1 MVYLAI
7 RQNHLLFYFHS
18 NETDS
23 EAELNYGDRK
33 RIAID
38 SHGTCRFSFRSSNAP
53 PLLFPFVVGRGGR
66 NTEEGTEGA
75 KWNCVGA
82 ADDQSPVHTTSVT
95 E

>member
-38 SHGTCRFSFRSSNAP
+38 SHGTCRFSFYALPPFISFTGRS
-53 PLLFPFVVGRGGR
+53 RR
-66 NTEEGTEGA
+66 A
-75 KWNCVGA
+75 KY
-82 ADDQSPVHTTSVT
+82 
-95 E
+95 